1 MIKKLFTAIVI
12 AGMLIPATNAR
23 AEVIPTLISVSPSSG
38 DIDGGNLVTLL
49 GENFV
54 EATVIRVAGSVVPD
68 TFLSSTQITI
78 TMPARVAGRVSI
90 GAFNGVVGAVLPNS
104 YEYID
109 IPDPEP
115 APTPTPTPTPDP
127 TPTPEPAPTLT
138 PEPEPA
144 PTEPP
149 LSSAPSIPPTAQ
161 SAAPITQDQPSIT
174 SIVEDTSPKEE
185 VPNSSIDS
193 PYYFYDFGNTLVVNA
208 NESLMNVSLSK
219 LSTKRLRFTLQKI
232 INGSWKTV
240 KISYRDSSGNLTFYG
255 VPFSEGSYR
264 IINSTKPIRWFR
276 VV

>member
-1 MIKKLFTAIVI
+1 MIKKLFTATVI

-78 TMPARVAGRVSI
+78 TMPARSAGRVGV

-115 APTPTPTPTPDP
+115 TPTPTPDP
-127 TPTPEPAPTLT
+127 TPTPEPT
-138 PEPEPA
+138 PEPETTPTPDPDPTLTESPSSSTPPA
-144 PTEPP
+144 P
-149 LSSAPSIPPTAQ
+149 PTTQ
-161 SAAPITQDQPSIT
+161 SPAPITQDQPSTT
-174 SIVEDTSPKEE
+174 SIVEETSPKEE
-185 VPNSSIDS
+185 VSNSSIDT

-208 NESLMNVSLSK
+208 NKSFMNVSLSN
-219 LSTKRLRFTLQKI
+219 LSTKRFRFTLQKI
-232 INGSWKTV
+232 VNGSWKTV
-240 KISYRDSSGNLTFYG
+240 KISYRDLSGNLTFYG

-276 VV
+276 IV